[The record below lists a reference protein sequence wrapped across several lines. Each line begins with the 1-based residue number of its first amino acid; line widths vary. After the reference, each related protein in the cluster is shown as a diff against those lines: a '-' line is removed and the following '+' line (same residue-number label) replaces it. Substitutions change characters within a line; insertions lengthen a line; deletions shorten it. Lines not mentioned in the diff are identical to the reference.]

1 MAWTIELT
9 PQAKKDLGS
18 IDKSQARRIRD
29 FLNDRVACMEDPR
42 QSSRK
47 LKNSKFGEVWRIR
60 IGDYRIIYTI
70 EDDKLILLVVRIG
83 HRRSIYR

>member
-1 MAWTIELT
+1 
-9 PQAKKDLGS
+9 
-18 IDKSQARRIRD
+18 
-29 FLNDRVACMEDPR
+29 MEDPR
-42 QSSRK
+42 QSSKK